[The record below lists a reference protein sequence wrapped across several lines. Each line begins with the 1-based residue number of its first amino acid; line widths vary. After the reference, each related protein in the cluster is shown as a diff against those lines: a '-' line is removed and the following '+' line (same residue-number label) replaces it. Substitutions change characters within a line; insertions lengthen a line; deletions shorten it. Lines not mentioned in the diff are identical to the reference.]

1 MNKLRKQDLIVL
13 GLCVVF
19 FVVIEILLDQEIIDP
34 YWEAN
39 IILMMINIIL
49 AVSLNLINGY
59 TGQFS
64 IGHAGFL
71 AVGAYVGAIFT
82 VKLEYP
88 FEVALIAGTIAAA
101 FLGCLI
107 GIPTLRLNW
116 RLFGYC
122 YFRLRRNYSYFHFKY
137 RLCRWC
143 IRFYGNSPHH

>member
-71 AVGAYVGAIFT
+71 
-82 VKLEYP
+82 
-88 FEVALIAGTIAAA
+88 
-101 FLGCLI
+101 
-107 GIPTLRLNW
+107 
-116 RLFGYC
+116 
-122 YFRLRRNYSYFHFKY
+122 
-137 RLCRWC
+137 
-143 IRFYGNSPHH
+143 